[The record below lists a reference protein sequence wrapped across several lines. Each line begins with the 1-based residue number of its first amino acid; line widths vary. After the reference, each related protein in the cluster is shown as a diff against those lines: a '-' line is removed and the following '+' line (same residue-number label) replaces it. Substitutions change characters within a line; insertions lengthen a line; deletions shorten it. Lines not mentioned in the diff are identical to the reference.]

1 MRIRWFGIGVLLVAC
16 VGGTFVFGQVQGGFF
31 AWFLFAFVLVLSL
44 YEMVTGVV
52 GLRGVISTRKFSAT
66 RLSAGQM
73 LQIHVDIERTGWW
86 PLFWLRVQDELPPR
100 FEFDVQGGERVLLPL
115 WAKQLNYS
123 YRISGLQ
130 RGVYR
135 IGDTILETGDM
146 LGILSLKRQYQRSD
160 VVTVY
165 PRVVPIRGWA
175 GVQPEE
181 LGLHEA
187 TRRRSDESTTVL
199 GVRDY
204 VPGDRLSRIH
214 WRATARRGT
223 LLAKEFEMYVS
234 SELVFVPDL
243 SQETY
248 RGLDGHVFELVMT
261 TVASLI
267 KFAYERRRKF
277 GMLLVGGA
285 PRRLAAGMDEALF
298 LHCMEELAM
307 ASPDAPQRFP
317 EILQRAAQEAPMGS
331 MLVVVSPHLTRAAT
345 VAAEQIRH
353 RTQVEWFAP
362 LAQNELTQEQRVSL
376 QALHSMRIPSYAIR
390 TAEQLSTLK
399 RGGSP
404 RASNLQ

>member
-1 MRIRWFGIGVLLVAC
+1 MKRRRFGMAAFVAAC
-16 VGGTFVFGQVQGGFF
+16 VAVTFVFAQVQGGFF
-31 AWFLFAFVLVLSL
+31 AWFLFAFVIVIAA
-44 YEMVTGVV
+44 YETATGWIGLHGVT
-52 GLRGVISTRKFSAT
+52 STRKLSAT

-73 LQIHVDIERTGWW
+73 LQIHVEINRKGWW
-86 PLFWLRVQDELPPR
+86 PLFWLRVEDDLPQR
-100 FEFDVQGGERVLLPL
+100 FQLKVHGAQRVLLPL
-115 WAKQLNYS
+115 WLTRLEYA

-135 IGDTILETGDM
+135 IGDTTLETGDM
-146 LGILSLKRQYQRSD
+146 LGILSRKRHYHRSD

-165 PRVVPIRGWA
+165 PRVVPVRGWT

-248 RGLDGHVFELVMT
+248 RGLDGNVFELVMT
-261 TVASLI
+261 TTASLL

-277 GMLLVGGA
+277 GMLLVGRSA
-285 PRRLAAGMDEALF
+285 RTFAAGTDEALF
-298 LHCMEELAM
+298 MRCMEELAM
-307 ASPDAPQRFP
+307 ASPDAPRGFP
-317 EILQRAAQEAPMGS
+317 EILKRAAQEVPMGS
-331 MLVVVSPHLTRAAT
+331 MLVVVSPQLTRASV
-345 VAAEQIRH
+345 VAAEQIRR
-353 RTQVEWFAP
+353 RTPIEWFAP
-362 LAQNELTQEQRVSL
+362 LVQNELTVEQRQSV
-376 QALHSMRIPSYAIR
+376 QALHSIRISSYPIR
-390 TAEQLSTLK
+390 VAEQLSQLK
-399 RGGSP
+399 RGGST
-404 RASNLQ
+404 RASSIQ